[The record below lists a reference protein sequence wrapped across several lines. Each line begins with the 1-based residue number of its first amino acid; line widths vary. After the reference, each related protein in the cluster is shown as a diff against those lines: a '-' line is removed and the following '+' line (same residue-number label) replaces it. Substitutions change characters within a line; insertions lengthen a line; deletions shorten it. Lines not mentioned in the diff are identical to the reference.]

1 MPYYQY
7 AIIMPY
13 IPRDKKRRDM
23 ILSHQKTIK
32 DIQNDSNKM
41 IKSSPYCNHAS
52 LLKHRL
58 NYFARDYE
66 KIFNYRFNR
75 K

>member
-13 IPRDKKRRDM
+13 IPGTKKARLFISR
-23 ILSHQKTIK
+23 QKTIK

-41 IKSSPYCNHAS
+41 IKSLPYCNHAN

>member
-13 IPRDKKRRDM
+13 IPGTKKKRDM
-23 ILSHQKTIK
+23 NNRAKKTIK

-41 IKSSPYCNHAS
+41 IKSSPYCNHAN

>member
-1 MPYYQY
+1 MNNR
-7 AIIMPY
+7 A
-13 IPRDKKRRDM
+13 K
-23 ILSHQKTIK
+23 KTIK

-41 IKSSPYCNHAS
+41 IKSSPYCNHAN